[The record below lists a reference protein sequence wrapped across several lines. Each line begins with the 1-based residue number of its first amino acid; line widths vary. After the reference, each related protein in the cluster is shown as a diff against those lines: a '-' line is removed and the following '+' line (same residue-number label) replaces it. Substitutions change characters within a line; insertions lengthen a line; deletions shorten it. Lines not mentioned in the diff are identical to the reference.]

1 MCVCVSVVT
10 PVCVCVRV
18 SVVIPLCVCVCVCVR
33 CDSSVCVCVCV
44 SVVIPLCVCV
54 CVRNTSFLSTDKWI
68 NFYINK
74 MHFYIINS
82 YLFLSVDGHLV
93 CSIPWQL

>member
-1 MCVCVSVVT
+1 MCVCVRCDSSV
-10 PVCVCVRV
+10 R
-18 SVVIPLCVCVCVCVR
+18 VCVCVR
-33 CDSSVCVCVCV
+33 CDSSVCVCA
-44 SVVIPLCVCV
+44 CVCV
-54 CVRNTSFLSTDKWI
+54 CVCACVHTTSFLSTDKWI

-93 CSIPWQL
+93 GSIPWQL

>member
-1 MCVCVSVVT
+1 MSSKAICFAASGKTFFSVMAECDSIV
-10 PVCVCVRV
+10 
-18 SVVIPLCVCVCVCVR
+18 CVCVCVCVCIR
-33 CDSSVCVCVCV
+33 T
-44 SVVIPLCVCV
+44 
-54 CVRNTSFLSTDKWI
+54 TSFLSTDKWI

-74 MHFYIINS
+74 MYFYIINS

>member
-1 MCVCVSVVT
+1 M
-10 PVCVCVRV
+10 
-18 SVVIPLCVCVCVCVR
+18 CVR

-44 SVVIPLCVCV
+44 SVVIPVCVCVRCDSSVCVCVCVCCDSIVCVCV
-54 CVRNTSFLSTDKWI
+54 CVRTTSFLSTDKWI